1 MAKMLE
7 LKLKLYHLGEA
18 KTISCKKTDT
28 LDQLIGMAVQAHGI
42 EGKTVEEIRLR

>member
-28 LDQLIGMAVQAHGI
+28 LDQLIEWPYRRMGSRV
-42 EGKTVEEIRLR
+42 RL